1 MIRWYTTLAACIA
14 LLPMLVNAQAAKPLP
29 RLCFL
34 TFDPGTLQSNRY
46 GPFFDT
52 LRQLGY
58 IDGKT
63 IVIDYLS
70 AEGRPERYRPNAAEC
85 VRRNADVIVVSTT
98 PLGQEA
104 KKATKSIP
112 IVMTGLIDPVSAGL
126 VDDLARPGG
135 NVTGLTIAGPQVAA
149 KRLELLKELAPKI
162 SRVLL
167 LTYSA
172 DPAAAP
178 QIQAS
183 TKAARS
189 LGITLL
195 IRDIAS
201 SEDFAPAFK
210 FAAAERATGVVRTAE
225 SIFTVNRGKII
236 ELAAKY
242 KMPAVYGFT
251 LAVADGGLMSYTADY
266 RTVHAQ
272 VAVYVDKIL
281 KGAKPADLPI
291 EQPTKFDL
299 GINLKTAKALGIT
312 VPQTL
317 LLRAD
322 RIIQ

>member
-1 MIRWYTTLAACIA
+1 MTRWCAALATCIAFLPTLAGGQ
-14 LLPMLVNAQAAKPLP
+14 PAKPIP

-34 TFDPGTLQSNRY
+34 IFDPSTLQSNRY
-46 GPFFDT
+46 GQFFDT

-70 AEGRPERYRPNAAEC
+70 AEGRPERYQPNVAEC
-85 VRRNADVIVVSTT
+85 VRRKADVIVTSTT
-98 PLGQEA
+98 PLAQEA
-104 KKATKSIP
+104 KKTTHTIP

-135 NVTGLTIAGPQVAA
+135 NVTGLTMAGPQLAG
-149 KRLELLKELAPKI
+149 KRLELLKELVPRI

-195 IRDIAS
+195 IRDIGS
-201 SEDFAPAFK
+201 SEDFAAAFK
-210 FAAAERATGVVRTAE
+210 FAAAERANAVVTTAE
-225 SIFTVNRGKII
+225 SIF
-236 ELAAKY
+236 
-242 KMPAVYGFT
+242 
-251 LAVADGGLMSYTADY
+251 
-266 RTVHAQ
+266 
-272 VAVYVDKIL
+272 
-281 KGAKPADLPI
+281 
-291 EQPTKFDL
+291 
-299 GINLKTAKALGIT
+299 
-312 VPQTL
+312 
-317 LLRAD
+317 
-322 RIIQ
+322 